1 MAIVQNSLL
10 YSSTHEWIKAEGDI
24 CVIGITDFAQ
34 SQLGDIVYIELP
46 EAGENVFTN
55 NVFGSI
61 ESVKTVSELISD
73 ENKRKN
79 IQLSNYVDDKVG
91 MLTLKDISSELEKP
105 GRDPRTRGTTGCRRR
120 PSASFPCRLRR
131 SGDRPRGRCHRR
143 TV

>member
-61 ESVKTVSELISD
+61 ESVKTVSELISPI
-73 ENKRKN
+73 NGN
-79 IQLSNYVDDKVG
+79 IIEVNEELSTSPEMVNQDCYKKGWLIKIKIEDKKQLGNLLS
-91 MLTLKDISSELEKP
+91 P
-105 GRDPRTRGTTGCRRR
+105 GAYEDLITG
-120 PSASFPCRLRR
+120 
-131 SGDRPRGRCHRR
+131 GNEE
-143 TV
+143 